1 MSEAVTTLNAA
12 LAGRY
17 EIERELGT
25 GGMATVYLADDLK
38 HERKVALKV
47 LKPELAA
54 VIGAERFLGE
64 IKTTAN
70 LQHPHILPLFDSGE
84 AESFLFY
91 VMPYVEGETLRERLE
106 REGQF
111 PVDEAVRIVG
121 DVAEALHA
129 AHEQGI
135 LHRDIKPENILL
147 SRGRPLV
154 ADFGI
159 AIALSAAGTARL
171 TETGLSIGTPH
182 YMSPEQASADR
193 VPSPASDVY
202 SLGCVLYEM
211 LVGEPPYPGRSAQAI
226 LARIL
231 TQPAPE
237 ATKTRP
243 SVPANVDS
251 ALRKALEKVPAD
263 RFATAQDFAK
273 ALRDPHFRHH
283 TSGQADSSAKG
294 NGWKVV
300 SLAASAVAV
309 LATALATWSLSRPAS
324 VRSVERFVAPFGDA
338 QPPPFG
344 GPDDFSLSPDGALL
358 VYRAP
363 GEQGPNQLWIRR
375 WDQLEPTAIRETG
388 TGIRPTVSPNAEE
401 VAFEMGGMVTVS
413 SLRDGSARTLTNGT
427 WPHFGRDGYVYATID
442 GIIIRVQSTGGAV
455 DTVMTSSGANPRLH
469 DVLPGG
475 KAALIRA
482 ENPDSPDEVQV
493 RGLRLESG
501 ETTFITIGDAPRYL
515 PSGHLVFLAPDSTLM
530 AARFDP
536 RRLEMLGQP
545 KPVLDEVLAFSLSDS
560 GKLFYTRALADAG
573 TEFVWVTRVGQA
585 LPADP
590 GWTFD
595 QGIGNAAWSLSP
607 DGTRVALMASTDG
620 NDDIWTKELGG
631 GPLSRLT
638 FDEGQ
643 DWSPHWSPDGTRVIF
658 VSIRLGD
665 RDVWTKRA
673 DGTGDA
679 ELLYDPDTRIV
690 EGFWSPNEEWLVL
703 RGGAAS
709 AAPNTRDIM
718 AVRLGVDESAIP
730 LLAEAYDEEQPS
742 LSPDGHWL
750 AYVSNETGSEEE
762 FVRPFPDVNA
772 GRWQVSTHGGIMP
785 LWAHSGRELFFV
797 EPNNDLIAVEVEVGS
812 GFQVVHRAELFT
824 IPDSYRTSTTNSVYD
839 ISPDDR
845 RFLMARAYQP
855 PEGSPSPF
863 VLVQNF
869 GEELK
874 RIVPD

>member
-1 MSEAVTTLNAA
+1 MSDTVTRLNAA

-17 EIERELGT
+17 EIERELGR
-25 GGMATVYLADDLK
+25 GGMATVYLADDLR

-54 VIGAERFLGE
+54 VVGSERFLGE

-91 VMPYVEGETLRERLE
+91 VMPFVEGESLQERLA
-106 REGQF
+106 REGQL
-111 PVDEAVRIVG
+111 PVDEAVRIAG
-121 DVAEALHA
+121 DVAEALHT
-129 AHEQGI
+129 AHEHGV
-135 LHRDIKPENILL
+135 LHRDIKPANILL

-159 AIALSAAGTARL
+159 ALALSAAGTARL
-171 TETGLSIGTPH
+171 TETGLSVGTPH
-182 YMSPEQASADR
+182 YMSPEQASGDR
-193 VPSPASDVY
+193 DPNPASDVY

-231 TQPAPE
+231 TDPVPG
-237 ATKTRP
+237 ATKARP

-263 RFATAQDFAK
+263 RFATAQGFAR
-273 ALRDPHFRHH
+273 ALRDPRFRHR
-283 TSGQADSSAKG
+283 TAGAADSPPG
-294 NGWKVV
+294 EGLWKVV
-300 SLAASAVAV
+300 SLAASVVAV
-309 LATALATWSLSRPAS
+309 LATAVAAWSFSRPAS
-324 VRSVERFVAPFGDA
+324 ALSVERFVAPFGDTQA
-338 QPPPFG
+338 PPFS
-344 GPDDFSLSPDGALL
+344 GPDDFNLSPDGAVL

-363 GEQGPNQLWIRR
+363 GEQGPNQLWVRR
-375 WDQLEPTAIRETG
+375 WDSLEPSPIRETG
-388 TGIRPTVSPNAEE
+388 TGIRPTVSLDGEE
-401 VAFEMGGMVTVS
+401 VAFEMKELVTVA
-413 SLRDGSARTLTNGT
+413 SLQDGSMRTLTDGT
-427 WPHFGRDGYVYATID
+427 WPHFGRDGYVYASVD
-442 GIIIRVQSTGGAV
+442 GGIVRVPSAGGTV
-455 DTVMTSSGANPRLH
+455 DTVMTSSGVNPRLH

-475 KAALIRA
+475 EAALIRV
-482 ENPDSPDEVQV
+482 ENPDNPDEVQV
-493 RGLRLESG
+493 QGLRLESG
-501 ETTFITIGDAPRYL
+501 ETTLIAIGDSPRYL

-536 RRLEMLGQP
+536 KRLEMSGRP
-545 KPVLDEVLAFSLSDS
+545 KPVLDQTLAFSLSDS
-560 GKLFYTRALADAG
+560 GRLFYTRALADAG
-573 TEFVWVTRVGQA
+573 TEFVWVTRVGEA

-590 GWTFD
+590 GWTFN
-595 QGIGNAAWSLSP
+595 QGVGNAAWSLSP
-607 DGTRVALMASTDG
+607 DGTRVALMASNDG
-620 NDDIWTKELGG
+620 NDDIWVKELGG
-631 GPLSRLT
+631 GPSSRLT

-643 DWSPHWSPDGTRVIF
+643 DWSPHWSPDGTMVTF

-690 EGFWSPNEEWLVL
+690 EGFWSPDQEWLVL

-709 AAPNTRDIM
+709 AAANTRDIL
-718 AVRLGVDESAIP
+718 AARPGVDGSVIS
-730 LLAEAYDEEQPS
+730 LMAEAYDEEQPT
-742 LSPDGHWL
+742 LSPDGRWL
-750 AYVSNETGSEEE
+750 AYVSTETGSEEV

-772 GRWQVSTHGGIMP
+772 GRWQVSTDGGIMP

-797 EPNNDLIAVEVEVGS
+797 QPNNALIAVEVELGS
-812 GFQVVHRAELFT
+812 GFQVVGRVELFT

-839 ISPDDR
+839 LSPDDQ
-845 RFLMARAYQP
+845 RFLMARSYQP
-855 PEGSPSPF
+855 PEGSHSPF

-874 RIVPD
+874 RLVPD